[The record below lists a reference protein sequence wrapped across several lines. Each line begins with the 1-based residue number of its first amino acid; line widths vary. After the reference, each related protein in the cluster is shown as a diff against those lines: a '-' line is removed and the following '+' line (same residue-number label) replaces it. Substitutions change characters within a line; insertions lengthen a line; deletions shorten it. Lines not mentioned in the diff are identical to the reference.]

1 MPNIWHLTH
10 QTSKYELHKVFQ
22 LPKLLTH
29 HYSTISNM
37 RRYGYKCQTK
47 ILIFYST
54 FYPSSQYF
62 IQRFFSL
69 FTYLSLSNPCSLSF
83 FFRSPSL
90 PLKSTVRRPHRSSR
104 CRSEDAIIVGLKPPL
119 PLRSKATIPPWSEPI
134 SARAW
139 SCSTAHLMRI
149 SATTK
154 SRS

>member
-22 LPKLLTH
+22 SPKILTH

-37 RRYGYKCQTK
+37 RRDGYKCQTK

-54 FYPSSQYF
+54 FSPSSQYF

-69 FTYLSLSNPCSLSF
+69 FTDLSLSNPCSLSF

-90 PLKSTVRRPHRSSR
+90 TLKSTVRRPHRSSC
-104 CRSEDAIIVGLKPPL
+104 CRFEDAIIVGLKPPPSSVWSRHCHFGLKL
-119 PLRSKATIPPWSEPI
+119 PYRLDLNPSQPGLEVVALLVWCAS
-134 SARAW
+134 
-139 SCSTAHLMRI
+139 
-149 SATTK
+149 
-154 SRS
+154 